1 MSSHDQLLRFSFD
14 ELDVRGEL
22 VYLDA
27 TWHDIVGRYDYPA
40 NIRQQLGSALA
51 AVALLSATLK
61 FKGTMVLQV
70 HGDGPL
76 RSLVAQMTSAG
87 AVRGLARWEGSVP
100 AGPLH
105 KVYGQGHILI
115 SVLPEE
121 GERYQSIV
129 ELSGES
135 LADALNRYFE
145 QSEQLPSSFRLSVTD
160 QRVAGFFLQALPPS
174 RNHAFSQEQREEDWS
189 RLNLLA
195 DTLQEE
201 ELLALAPTQ
210 LLTRLYHEEEVHL
223 YEPTRLHFACS
234 CSRDKVTRTL
244 LTLGREELETLL
256 REEGTIKVDCEFC
269 NEHYEFYASDVEQIF
284 ADNDTVMPGTI
295 LH

>member
-1 MSSHDQLLRFSFD
+1 LRFSFD

-22 VYLDA
+22 VYLDS
-27 TWHDIVGRYDYPA
+27 TWHDIVARYDYPA
-40 NIRQQLGSALA
+40 SIRQQLGSALA
-51 AVALLSATLK
+51 SVALLSATLK

-76 RSLVAQMTSAG
+76 RSLVAQMTNAG
-87 AVRGLARWEGSVP
+87 ALRGLARWEGKVP
-100 AGPLH
+100 ASGPLH
-105 KVYGQGHILI
+105 KIYGQGHILI

-129 ELSGES
+129 ELSGTS

-160 QRVAGFFLQALPPS
+160 NRVAGFFLQALPAS
-174 RNHAFSQEQREEDWS
+174 RHHAFSQEQRDEDWS

-195 DTLQEE
+195 DTLQES
-201 ELLALAPTQ
+201 ELLELAPTE
-210 LLTRLYHEEEVHL
+210 LLTRLYHEEQVHL
-223 YEPTRLHFACS
+223 YEPKPLHFACS

-244 LTLGREELETLL
+244 LTLGRDELEALL

-269 NEHYEFYASDVEQIF
+269 NQHYVFYASDVEQIF
-284 ADNDTVMPGTI
+284 ADNDTVTPGTI